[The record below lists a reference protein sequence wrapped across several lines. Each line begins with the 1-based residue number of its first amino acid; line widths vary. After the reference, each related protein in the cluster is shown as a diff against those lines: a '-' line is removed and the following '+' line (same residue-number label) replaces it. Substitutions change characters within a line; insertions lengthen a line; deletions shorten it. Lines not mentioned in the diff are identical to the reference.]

1 MTSKLP
7 WIIAGLAGV
16 AVVGLLGT
24 QRASGRVVHP
34 EPRPGVTAERVLP
47 PSAVPHTPGAADAYA
62 AARGA
67 PHMLDGVHCYCE
79 CAKHLGHR
87 SLLTCFETDH
97 GAMRHL
103 HGRGGARGEARLSG
117 RLARRGPPRDRPAVR
132 LLVLPAAER
141 LRPRLEGEPWQA
153 GDPHQEPLRAA
164 GERAAQVAAA

>member
-47 PSAVPHTPGAADAYA
+47 PSTVPHTPGAADAYA

-79 CAKHLGHR
+79 CAKHSGHR
-87 SLLTCFETDH
+87 SLLTCFESDH
-97 GAMRHL
+97 GSHCDICM
-103 HGRGGARGEARLSG
+103 GEAT
-117 RLARRGPPRDRPAVR
+117 LAAS
-132 LLVLPAAER
+132 L
-141 LRPRLEGEPWQA
+141 
-153 GDPHQEPLRAA
+153 
-164 GERAAQVAAA
+164 AAQGSSLSEIRRAIDQRFGS

>member
-1 MTSKLP
+1 VTSKLP

-79 CAKHLGHR
+79 CAKHSGHR
-87 SLLTCFETDH
+87 SLLTCFESDH
-97 GAMRHL
+97 GSHCDICI
-103 HGRGGARGEARLSG
+103 GEAT
-117 RLARRGPPRDRPAVR
+117 LAAS
-132 LLVLPAAER
+132 L
-141 LRPRLEGEPWQA
+141 
-153 GDPHQEPLRAA
+153 
-164 GERAAQVAAA
+164 AAQGSSLGDIRRAIDQRFGS

>member
-1 MTSKLP
+1 VTSKLP

-79 CAKHLGHR
+79 CTKHSGHR
-87 SLLTCFETDH
+87 SLLTCFESDH
-97 GAMRHL
+97 GSHCDICM
-103 HGRGGARGEARLSG
+103 GEAT
-117 RLARRGPPRDRPAVR
+117 LAAS
-132 LLVLPAAER
+132 L
-141 LRPRLEGEPWQA
+141 
-153 GDPHQEPLRAA
+153 
-164 GERAAQVAAA
+164 AAQGSSLSEIRRAIDQRFGS

>member
-79 CAKHLGHR
+79 CAKHSGHR
-87 SLLTCFETDH
+87 SLLTCFESDH
-97 GAMRHL
+97 GSHCDICM
-103 HGRGGARGEARLSG
+103 GEAT
-117 RLARRGPPRDRPAVR
+117 LAAS
-132 LLVLPAAER
+132 L
-141 LRPRLEGEPWQA
+141 
-153 GDPHQEPLRAA
+153 
-164 GERAAQVAAA
+164 AAQGISLSEIRRAIDQRFGS